1 MTRGCDVVCLRE
13 GGDEQCRGTV
23 LVESDTDSDDD
34 DDDADD
40 ACNDNDDDDDR
51 QRALVVAVVSLI
63 NL

>member
-13 GGDEQCRGTV
+13 VGDEQCRGTV

-34 DDDADD
+34 DDDD